1 MYYPMYGFD
10 SSMLILIP
18 AILIA
23 MYAQN
28 KVRSTYAQYSRVTN
42 RSGMTGSD
50 AARLILDK
58 AGLFEVP
65 IEQVAGNL
73 TDHYDPRSK
82 KLRLSQGVYSSN
94 SIAALGI
101 AAHEVGHAIQDQQEY
116 LPMKIRGALVPVASI
131 GGNFG
136 FGIFI
141 LGLFLS
147 IPVFQTIGIVL
158 FSATVFFQLVTLP
171 VEFNASS
178 RAMAV
183 LEGYSILESDELGKA
198 RQVLN
203 AAALTYIAAAL
214 SGIANLARLLVLRNR
229 RR

>member
-1 MYYPMYGFD
+1 MYGFD
-10 SSMLILIP
+10 STMLILLP

-28 KVRSTYAQYSRVTN
+28 KVRSTYAQYSRVAN

-50 AARLILDK
+50 AARLILDR
-58 AGLFEVP
+58 AGLYEVP
-65 IEQVAGNL
+65 VEQVAGDL

-82 KLRLSQGVYSSN
+82 KLRLSQGVYNSS

-116 LPMKIRGALVPVASI
+116 IPMKIRGALVPVASI

-136 FGIFI
+136 LGIFI

-214 SGIANLARLLVLRNR
+214 SGIANLARLLILRNR